1 MRWLSAISLR
11 RYHEASGEV
20 ESVPSTSV
28 SPAQVEAFENFFR
41 QYESRIAG
49 YLWRMLGDEQAANDL
64 SQETFLRA
72 WEHFAEIS
80 VYPSPASWLFRVAT
94 NLAFTHLRRRSAP
107 VGAAMP
113 LTDALADS
121 EDMGIDPIAQFDERD
136 VVMQALLGLPAKQ
149 RALLVLRGVYGLTT
163 EEAGRALEI
172 SLAAARKMLSRA
184 HQQFRD
190 SYQHAKEGK

>member
-1 MRWLSAISLR
+1 LRHYRESSGGAQSATS
-11 RYHEASGEV
+11 A
-20 ESVPSTSV
+20 SV
-28 SPAQVEAFENFFR
+28 SPAQAEAFETFFR

-80 VYPSPASWLFRVAT
+80 TYPAPASWLFRVAT
-94 NLAFTHLRRRSAP
+94 NLALTYLRRRSAP

-113 LTDALADS
+113 LTDDLADIES
-121 EDMGIDPIAQFDERD
+121 ISCDPIAQVDERD
-136 VVMQALLGLPAKQ
+136 EVMQALLSLPAKQ

-163 EEAGRALEI
+163 EEAGRALGI
-172 SLAAARKMLSRA
+172 SLMAARKMLSRA

-190 SYQHAKEGK
+190 SYQRVREGK